1 MITKEEPSWILYVG
15 TFPPRECGIATFTHD
30 LANAIANKMPS
41 LKTKVLA
48 LNRGAINI
56 YNYPKEV
63 IFEINE
69 SNIQEYID
77 IAKKINSLPEIK
89 LVCIQ
94 HEFGIFGGE
103 WGSYLVPFLET
114 LQKPIVVTLH
124 SLLPHP
130 NDRLKN
136 IVQSIARYA
145 RCLIVMT
152 PRAIEILKNDYNIKS
167 AIEIIPHG
175 IPSVPFV
182 PNLKPK
188 IKLGYKDRIILSS
201 FGLVSEDKGYED
213 AIAALPQVVEKFP
226 NLLYLIIGETHPV
239 VRSLKGEKY
248 RNFLEKKVQKL
259 KLQRNVKFYNKYLT
273 LQEIIQYLQ
282 ATDIYIVSNLN
293 PYQITSGTLA
303 YALGCGRAVIS
314 TPFLHARDVIQ
325 NENQGILVN
334 FKNPQSFTKAILKIL
349 NNSDLKT
356 KMEKEAYSSSRM
368 MTWPNVALSYI
379 KVFQQYSSLEQKSL
393 KKLPKISLK
402 HLKNLSDNFGII
414 QFAQH
419 TTPDPNSG
427 YTTDDVARGL
437 IALCYY
443 YRLFRK
449 KNVLPLLKIY
459 LDFIQY
465 VQKKDGRFLN
475 FVNRDKEIDFQHWSE
490 DAHGRAVWALG
501 VTAATKK
508 LPKTIRDEAKVLFQ
522 KAIPPTKKLKYSRAT
537 AYSLIGIYKFNKIA
551 PSRQNIKDIQHKANF
566 LVALYR
572 KNSSPSWQWFE
583 CKVSYSNGKLPAALL
598 YAYLATKKQIYLQ
611 VAQKTLD
618 FLCSITFEN
627 EIFSPIGQR
636 GWYTLSGERAYFD
649 QQPEEAAEMVQ
660 ALTLCY
666 KITKQKKYLNQAIN
680 AFYWFLG
687 KNLLNQM
694 VYDESTGGCHDGLG
708 ESSVNLNQGAESTV
722 SYLLARLTFE
732 KYSKDKSRI
741 FLGGILPKVRD
752 KQPY

>member
-56 YNYPKEV
+56 YNYQKKV

-77 IAKKINSLPEIK
+77 IAKKINSLKEVK

-130 NDRLKN
+130 DDHLKN

-152 PRAIEILKNDYNIKS
+152 PRAIKILRNDYNIKS

-188 IKLGYKDRIILSS
+188 IKLGYQDRIVLSS
-201 FGLVSEDKGYED
+201 FGLVSEDKGYEYV
-213 AIAALPQVVEKFP
+213 IAALPKVVEKFP

-239 VRSLKGEKY
+239 VRSLKGEEY
-248 RNFLEKKVQKL
+248 RNSLEKNVQKL
-259 KLQRNVKFYNKYLT
+259 KLQHNVKFYNKYLT

-282 ATDIYIVSNLN
+282 ATDVYVASNLN

-325 NENQGILVN
+325 NENQGILVD
-334 FKNPQSFTKAILKIL
+334 FKNPQSFAKAILKIL
-349 NNSDLKT
+349 NNPDLKT
-356 KMEKEAYSSSRM
+356 KIEKEAYSSSRM
-368 MTWPNVALSYI
+368 MTWPNVALSYTKI
-379 KVFQQYSSLEQKSL
+379 FQQYSSLEQKSL
-393 KKLPKISLK
+393 KKLPQVSLK
-402 HLKNLSDNFGII
+402 HFKKLSDNFGII

-419 TTPDPNSG
+419 ATPDPNSG
-427 YTTDDVARGL
+427 YSTDDVARGL
-437 IALCYY
+437 IALCYH

-459 LDFIQY
+459 LNFIQH
-465 VQKKDGRFLN
+465 VQKNDGRFFN
-475 FVNRDKEIDFQHWSE
+475 FVNHNQEIDLKHWSE

-501 VTAATKK
+501 TITATKS
-508 LPKTIRDEAKVLFQ
+508 LPQTIRNKAKALFQ
-522 KAIPPTKKLKYSRAT
+522 KAIPPTKKLKYSRAI
-537 AYSLIGIYKFNKIA
+537 ACALIGICKFHKIA
-551 PSRQNIKDIQHKANF
+551 PSLQNIKYIQRKANS

-572 KNSSPSWQWFE
+572 KNSNPSWQWFE
-583 CKVSYSNGKLPAALL
+583 RKVSYSNGKLPAALL
-598 YAYLATKKQIYLQ
+598 YAYLATKKQNYLQ
-611 VAQKTLD
+611 VAEKTLD

-636 GWYTLSGERAYFD
+636 GWYTLSGKRAYFD

-687 KNLLNQM
+687 KNLLNRM
-694 VYDESTGGCHDGLG
+694 VYDESTGGCHDGLR
-708 ESSVNLNQGAESTV
+708 ESSVNLNQGAESTI
-722 SYLLARLTFE
+722 SYLLARLTLK
-732 KYSKDKSRI
+732 KYLNNKEQI
-741 FLGGILPKVRD
+741 WT
-752 KQPY
+752 